1 MHKIHLYL
9 CIYLLDRLK
18 KKKEKKNWQ
27 QLDKE
32 YAA

>member
-1 MHKIHLYL
+1 MHIF
-9 CIYLLDRLK
+9 ILLDRLKK

>member
-18 KKKEKKNWQ
+18 KEKEKKK
-27 QLDKE
+27 L
-32 YAA
+32 ATTR